1 MKLWP
6 TKERHFHFAD
16 SKAHTLERLK
26 RRTEYSEWLTSNH
39 TEKSFRGVI
48 EDNHFKLITSEI
60 GFGAF
65 CVMEGTI
72 NETTGTI
79 KVTIHNVFKGFLSL
93 FMLFPIA
100 GFIMVTF
107 FDKQEFSWIM
117 LLVVLLQIVIIRFA
131 IIELVFRRLSKRSLK
146 SLRDVLDVE
155 WGLT

>member
-6 TKERHFHFAD
+6 KKERCFRLVA

-39 TEKSFRGVI
+39 TDTSFRGVI
-48 EDNHFKLITSEI
+48 EENHFKLITSEI

-72 NETTGTI
+72 DETTGTI
-79 KVTIHNVFKGFLSL
+79 KVTIHKVFKGFLSF

-100 GFIMVTF
+100 GLIMVTF
-107 FDKQEFSWIM
+107 FDRQEFSWIM
-117 LLVVLLQIVIIRFA
+117 LLVVLLQIVVIRFV

-155 WGLT
+155 LRVA